1 MTVMLRTVLIISS
14 ILTLLLII
22 RRIRQSKMQI
32 EDSLFW
38 VGFSIML
45 IVFSVCPHLVY
56 YLSALVGTMA
66 PSNFIFLFIIFI
78 MLIRIFSLSIRVSH
92 LESKIK
98 DLVQEQAL
106 AKHQWTKFMEAQ
118 DEDQADGERK

>member
-1 MTVMLRTVLIISS
+1 MTVMLRTVLVIAS
-14 ILTLLLII
+14 IFTLLLII

-38 VGFSIML
+38 VGFSAML
-45 IVFSVCPHLVY
+45 IIFSIFPQIVY
-56 YLSALVGTMA
+56 YLSELVGTMA

-78 MLIRIFSLSIRVSH
+78 MLIRIFSISVRLSH

-106 AKHQWTKFMEAQ
+106 SKHEWMRLMEGK
-118 DEDQADGERK
+118 DEIQEDN